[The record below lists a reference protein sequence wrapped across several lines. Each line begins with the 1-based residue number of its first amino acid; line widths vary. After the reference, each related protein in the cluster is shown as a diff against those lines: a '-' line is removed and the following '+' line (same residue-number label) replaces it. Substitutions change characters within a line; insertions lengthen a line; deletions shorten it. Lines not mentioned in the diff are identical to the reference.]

1 MAQQLTFDLPA
12 ETALGRGDFFVSPS
26 NAVAVDT
33 IQTWHDWPQGKLLLI
48 GPEGSGKTHL
58 AHVWAGMTGA
68 MIIAAKDL
76 PQAEIS
82 ALAASA
88 VVVENADEIAG
99 NAEAEQALFH
109 LHNLAQSNRSAL
121 LLTAQKLPARWNLSL
136 PDLQSRIQGS
146 AMVSIQ
152 PPDDELLAA
161 VLIKLFA
168 DRQLAVEADLVS
180 YLISRMERSFVGAS
194 RTVTALDHAALTQKR
209 RMNRTLAG
217 EVLDDLGQDQNGPD
231 EKDQAAS

>member
-48 GPEGSGKTHL
+48 GPEGAGKTHL
-58 AHVWAGMTGA
+58 AHVWAGITGA
-68 MIIAAKDL
+68 RIVAAKDL
-76 PQAEIS
+76 PRAQITD
-82 ALAASA
+82 LAASP

-109 LHNLAQSNRSAL
+109 LHNLAQSNGSAL
-121 LLTAQKLPARWNLSL
+121 LLTARKLPARWELSL

-146 AMVSIQ
+146 AMVTIQ

-180 YLISRMERSFVGAS
+180 YLLSRMERSFVGAS
-194 RTVTALDHAALTQKR
+194 RAVAALDHAALTQKR

-217 EVLDDLGQDQNGPD
+217 EVLDELGQDKTG
-231 EKDQAAS
+231 QAAS